1 MTNELQLLIETLE
14 KKEGILKGILDKSK
28 AQLKLAEQELLDAE
42 RFDQLVDDKAVL
54 LEEMAKLDEGFDR
67 TYERIRNELLRHK
80 DEYKKEIAL
89 LQKLIAKG
97 VDLGAQ
103 ISAAEGRTKDKLVG
117 SLKRTKKELAK
128 KRVSSK
134 IATDYYKTT
143 NNLKH
148 IDSLFLDKKK

>member
-14 KKEGILKGILDKSK
+14 RKERILQKILDKSK
-28 AQLKLAEQELLDAE
+28 IQLEITEQEFLDAE
-42 RFDQLVDDKAVL
+42 CFDQLVDDKEVL

-67 TYERIRNELLRHK
+67 TYERIRDELLQHK

-103 ISAAEGRTKDKLVG
+103 ISATEGRTKDKLAG

-134 IATDYYKTT
+134 IATDYYKNT

-148 IDSLFLDKKK
+148 MDSFFLDKKK

>member
-14 KKEGILKGILDKSK
+14 KKERILQKILDKSK
-28 AQLKLAEQELLDAE
+28 IQLEVTEQEFLDAE
-42 RFDQLVDDKAVL
+42 CFDQLVDDKEVL

-67 TYERIRNELLRHK
+67 TYERIRDELLQHK
-80 DEYKKEIAL
+80 DEYKKEIAH

-103 ISAAEGRTKDKLVG
+103 ISATEGRTKDKLVG

>member
-14 KKEGILKGILDKSK
+14 RKERILQKILDKSK
-28 AQLKLAEQELLDAE
+28 IQLEITEQEFLDAE
-42 RFDQLVDDKAVL
+42 CFDQLVDDKEVL

-67 TYERIRNELLRHK
+67 TYERIRDELLQHK

-103 ISAAEGRTKDKLVG
+103 ISATEGRTKDKLAG

>member
-14 KKEGILKGILDKSK
+14 KKERILQKIFDKSK
-28 AQLKLAEQELLDAE
+28 IQLEVTEQEFLDAE
-42 RFDQLVDDKAVL
+42 RFDQLVDDKEVL

-67 TYERIRNELLRHK
+67 TYERIRDELLQHK
-80 DEYKKEIAL
+80 DEYKKEIAH

-103 ISAAEGRTKDKLVG
+103 ISATEGRTKDKLVG
-117 SLKRTKKELAK
+117 SLNRTKKELAK